1 MVQSAGKTL
10 GSSLEMSQSM
20 SGERAWGFL
29 KAVQLWT
36 EPLLTELTRK
46 GLGVVRNILGK
57 TVHQAPGTPTLRHT
71 NTHNNMMLVSSF

>member
-1 MVQSAGKTL
+1 MVQSAGKIL

-29 KAVQLWT
+29 TAVQLWT
-36 EPLLTELTRK
+36 EPLLTELTTT

-57 TVHQAPGTPTLRHT
+57 TTHQAPGMLKLRHT